1 MAGMMGVEPKGY
13 SGIVDV
19 NGQQV
24 QVRSGKAQFQG
35 QTFQVSERGI
45 VTLKGQPVGM
55 VQQGKF
61 VPK

>member
-1 MAGMMGVEPKGY
+1 MQGMMGVEPKGY
-13 SGIVDV
+13 NGLVDV

-24 QVRSGKAQFQG
+24 QVRSGKVQFQG
-35 QTFQVSERGI
+35 QTFQVAESG
-45 VTLKGQPVGM
+45 VVSLKGQPVGM